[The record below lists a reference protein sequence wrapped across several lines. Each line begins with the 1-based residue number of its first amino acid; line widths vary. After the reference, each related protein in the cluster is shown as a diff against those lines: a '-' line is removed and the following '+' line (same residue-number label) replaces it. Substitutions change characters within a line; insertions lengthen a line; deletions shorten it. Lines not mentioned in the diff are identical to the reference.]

1 MASTYSSSLKLELM
15 ETGSN
20 ANTWGNNTNTNLQT
34 VDAFTAGFLSKSVA
48 GSSNV
53 TLTTNNAD
61 TTAESSNKVLDL
73 NGALT
78 GNITVF
84 IPAVENNYI
93 VYNNTSGSFSLT
105 VAATGH
111 GSNGVAITQ
120 VEYAHV
126 YCDGASNYN
135 VKNSLSRLSGDV
147 TIWGTITEESSIA
160 LKENIRPIE
169 NLNGLYSI
177 NAYKYDKIDGSQ
189 KDEMGFIA
197 EEVYK
202 HLPELVQLKDGKPE
216 SVKYTK
222 MTTYLLEAIKELKT
236 EINML
241 KRKK

>member
-1 MASTYSSSLKLELM
+1 VLTRTPGEITLIP
-15 ETGSN
+15 
-20 ANTWGNNTNTNLQT
+20 NLQT

-48 GSSNV
+48 GSANV

-61 TTAESSNKVLDL
+61 PTAEASNKVIRFKWCVDRER
-73 NGALT
+73 
-78 GNITVF
+78 ITVF

-120 VEYAHV
+120 GEYAHV

-135 VKNSLSRLSGDV
+135 VINSLSRLSGDV
-147 TIWGTITEESSIA
+147 TIGGTITEESSIA

-202 HLPELVQLKDGKPE
+202 YLPELVQLKDGKPE